1 MSYPHALHD
10 AITALIGHAPEH
22 IEAGAITRFST
33 SQRRRDDAGWVFL
46 FDDGQGA
53 SFGDYRTGAAGHW
66 SAHDRRLMTP
76 AEQAAFAAQVAK
88 AKDERDKAQAQRW
101 ARNLPRIKAL
111 WQQGQKLVMG
121 DPVTLYIKRRGLGG
135 MWPLPACLRYHPALP
150 YWDDGEVIGTYPAM
164 LAKFRGTDGRCV
176 AIHQTYLTRDG
187 RKANVPSP
195 KKMSPAAGLL
205 MGGCIPLADPFE
217 RVLGVAEGI
226 ETALCAGAASAL
238 PVVATYSAGCMGGF
252 QWPQGVGRLVIFA
265 DNDASG
271 TGQAAAR
278 KLETRAR
285 AAGLAVS
292 VLIPQTPGEDWADV
306 YARRDVATVDA
317 VAESLE
323 RARFDDQ
330 EGGAA

>member
-1 MSYPHALHD
+1 MSNSIHD
-10 AITALIGHAPEH
+10 FEAWVYDQVGHTPRS
-22 IEAGAITRFST
+22 IEPDVMMRFGPKKSCYGKFW
-33 SQRRRDDAGWVFL
+33 A
-46 FDDGQGA
+46 DGKGG
-53 SFGDYRTGAAGHW
+53 FVGDFRSGTFATW
-66 SAHDRRLMTP
+66 SAINPQHMSHSERLAHEARVAQSKAERNREQ
-76 AEQAAFAAQVAK
+76 AEQ
-88 AKDERDKAQAQRW
+88 W
-101 ARNLPRIKAL
+101 ARNRPRIKAT

-135 MWPLPACLRYHPALP
+135 MWPLPACLRYHPALA
-150 YWDDGEVIGTYPAM
+150 YWEDGEVIGTYPAM
-164 LAKFRGTDGRCV
+164 LAKFRAADGRCV

-187 RKANVPSP
+187 RKADVPSP

-205 MGGCIPLADPFE
+205 MGGCIPLADPFG

-238 PVVATYSAGCMGGF
+238 PVVATYSAACMGGF
-252 QWPQGVGRLVIFA
+252 QWPESVGRLVIFA
-265 DNDASG
+265 DNDANG

-285 AAGLAVS
+285 AAGLSVS
-292 VLIPQTPGEDWADV
+292 VLTPQTPGEDWADV
-306 YARRDVATVDA
+306 YARRDAATVDA
-317 VAESLE
+317 VADSLA

>member
-1 MSYPHALHD
+1 MTYPQALHD
-10 AITALIGHAPEH
+10 AIVAVIGHAPEY
-22 IEAGAITRFST
+22 IEAGTITRFPT
-33 SQRRRDDAGWVFL
+33 SGRRRDDAGWVFL

-66 SAHDRRLMTP
+66 TAHDRRLMTP
-76 AEQAAFAAQVAK
+76 GEQAAFAAQVAK
-88 AKDERDKAQAQRW
+88 AKAERDKAQAQRW
-101 ARNLPRIKAL
+101 ARNMPRIKAL
-111 WQQGQKLVMG
+111 WQQGQRLVMG
-121 DPVTLYIKRRGLGG
+121 DPVTLYLKRRGLDG
-135 MWPLPACLRYHPALP
+135 MWPLPACLRYHQALP
-150 YWDDGEVIGTYPAM
+150 YWEDGEVIGTYPAM
-164 LAKFRGTDGRCV
+164 LAKFRGADGRCV

-187 RKANVPSP
+187 RKADVPSP

-205 MGGCIPLADPFE
+205 MGGCIPLADPYE

-226 ETALCAGAASAL
+226 ETALCACAASGL

-271 TGQAAAR
+271 TGQSAAF
-278 KLETRAR
+278 KLEARAR

-292 VLIPQTPGEDWADV
+292 VLVPQNSGEDWADV
-306 YARRDVATVDA
+306 YARRDLATVDA
-317 VAESLE
+317 VADSLE
-323 RARFDDQ
+323 RARFEDQ